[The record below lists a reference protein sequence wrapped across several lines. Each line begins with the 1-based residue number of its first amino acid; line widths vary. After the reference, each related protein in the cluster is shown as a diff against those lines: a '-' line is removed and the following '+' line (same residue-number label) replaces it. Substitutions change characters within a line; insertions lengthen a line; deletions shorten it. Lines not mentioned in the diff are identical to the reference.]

1 MSSVGISAP
10 LSSPPAHYV
19 QEQSLRCEYLT
30 YINMSCP
37 LRYPYYACEIFTCE
51 IDGIFTTVFESA
63 ELLDLLFSL
72 LERPSP
78 LPPVLAGYF
87 AKVVSSLLTRRT
99 ADCMLY
105 LQARALASHHFLPPP
120 HAVAVAMRVH
130 ACTVLSC
137 AA

>member
-1 MSSVGISAP
+1 M
-10 LSSPPAHYV
+10 
-19 QEQSLRCEYLT
+19 
-30 YINMSCP
+30 
-37 LRYPYYACEIFTCE
+37 
-51 IDGIFTTVFESA
+51 FESA

-105 LQARALASHHFLPPP
+105 LQARALASHPFLASAS
-120 HAVAVAMRVH
+120 HRRSRSCVAACVCALSTPAQPARVVQQL
-130 ACTVLSC
+130 AQRRLRLWRV
-137 AA
+137 